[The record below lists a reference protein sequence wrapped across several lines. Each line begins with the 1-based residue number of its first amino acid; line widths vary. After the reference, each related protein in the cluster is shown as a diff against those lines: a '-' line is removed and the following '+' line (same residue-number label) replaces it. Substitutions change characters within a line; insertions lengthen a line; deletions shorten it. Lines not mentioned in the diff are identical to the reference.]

1 MVVLKMIE
9 SLYFP
14 SFMLN
19 ALLAGLGVALI
30 AGPLGS
36 FILWRRMAYFGDTLS
51 HSTLSGVGIAV
62 LLSVS
67 MYVGLFAVCVTVSF
81 ILILFMRQK
90 YLATDAIFSI
100 ISHFM
105 LAVGLIMAA
114 LMQEARIDVLGLL
127 YGDILSVNQTD
138 LYWVAII
145 DVIVFIALL
154 KLWRPLLSLTVQ
166 EDIAAVE
173 GININLVK
181 SCFMLLLAL
190 VFAVAMKLIGA
201 LLITALLVIPASSA
215 RQLVNSPKH
224 MAILASFF
232 SGLSVFLGLY
242 ASLYYDWPTGPAII
256 CMATGIFVVTWT
268 VHQYARKEG

>member
-1 MVVLKMIE
+1 MAQTITSSTFTTTYKDDFRD
-9 SLYFP
+9 SSGYYR
-14 SFMLN
+14 
-19 ALLAGLGVALI
+19 
-30 AGPLGS
+30 
-36 FILWRRMAYFGDTLS
+36 ILFN
-51 HSTLSGVGIAV
+51 SGVSLQARELTQLQTIIDKQFERMGNNLFIDGAAIQAGGASTYNVQYIALQDLTNYPLPVDGDGNLDKDAIVGVNFTGLTSSNSFDVIDVIAV
-62 LLSVS
+62 
-67 MYVGLFAVCVTVSF
+67 
-81 ILILFMRQK
+81 
-90 YLATDAIFSI
+90 
-100 ISHFM
+100 
-105 LAVGLIMAA
+105 
-114 LMQEARIDVLGLL
+114 
-127 YGDILSVNQTD
+127 
-138 LYWVAII
+138 I
-145 DVIVFIALL
+145 DVIVFLALF

-268 VHQYARKEG
+268 VHQCARKER